1 MTLLG
6 RELILGVGGGISAYK
21 SADLLRRL
29 QDVGFGVTVIPTR
42 ASLNFVGVATWEAL
56 SGRPVNQNLWENVY
70 EVPHIKSARQ
80 ANLIVIA
87 PATADLIAKISGGIA
102 DDLLTNVVSAA
113 SCPIVLVPAMHPEMW
128 LSAANQE
135 NIAKLRS
142 RGILVIEPDEGRMT
156 GEDFG
161 VGRYPEV
168 SRIISEVS
176 SFAEIKSDLL
186 GKKVLITAGG
196 TREAIDPVRF
206 IGNHSSGKQG
216 YAIAVA
222 ARNRGAQ
229 VVLISANSSLQDPP
243 GVKVIKVSSTSQMQ
257 EVLAKEFTDSQI
269 LVMAAAV
276 ADARPLS
283 LSQEKIKKGNLENI
297 ELQLNPDL
305 LKELG
310 AIRGKN
316 QVLVAFA
323 AETESIGD
331 ATIEA
336 ARTKMIS
343 KGADLIF
350 LNDVSNGAI
359 FGEDKTSGILID
371 SDGTSVE
378 FNLQSKDTL
387 ADLLLDSALDKL
399 GIS

>member
-29 QDVGFGVTVIPTR
+29 QDVGFGVSVIPTR
-42 ASLNFVGVATWEAL
+42 ASLNFVGSATWEAL
-56 SGRPVNQNLWENVY
+56 SGRPVNQNLWENVH
-70 EVPHIKSARQ
+70 EVPHIKRARE
-80 ANLIVIA
+80 ANLILIA

-135 NIAKLRS
+135 NVATLRS
-142 RGILVIEPDEGRMT
+142 RGVLVIEPDEGRMT
-156 GEDFG
+156 GDDFG

-196 TREAIDPVRF
+196 TREAIDPVRY

-216 YAIAVA
+216 YAVAVA

-243 GVKVIKVSSTSQMQ
+243 GVQVIKVSSASQMQ
-257 EVLAKEFTDSQI
+257 ESLEKEFTDSQI

-283 LSQEKIKKGNLENI
+283 SSQEKIKKGNFANI

-323 AETESIGD
+323 AETEAIGD
-331 ATIEA
+331 ATIDA
-336 ARTKMIS
+336 AKTKMLS

-371 SDGTSVE
+371 NNGKSIE
-378 FNLQSKDTL
+378 CKLQGKDTL

>member
-29 QDVGFGVTVIPTR
+29 QDVGFGVSVIPTR
-42 ASLNFVGVATWEAL
+42 ASLNFVGSATWEAL
-56 SGRPVNQNLWENVY
+56 SGRPVNQNLWENVH
-70 EVPHIKSARQ
+70 EVPHIKRARE
-80 ANLIVIA
+80 ANLILIA

-135 NIAKLRS
+135 NVAILRS
-142 RGILVIEPDEGRMT
+142 RGVLVIEPDEGRMT
-156 GEDFG
+156 GDDFG

-196 TREAIDPVRF
+196 TREAIDPVRY

-216 YAIAVA
+216 YAVAVA
-222 ARNRGAQ
+222 ARNRGAH
-229 VVLISANSSLQDPP
+229 VVLISANSSLQDPL
-243 GVKVIKVSSTSQMQ
+243 GVQVIKVSSASQMQ
-257 EVLAKEFTDSQI
+257 EALEKEFTDSQI

-283 LSQEKIKKGNLENI
+283 SSQEKIKKGNFANI

-323 AETESIGD
+323 AETEAIGD

-336 ARTKMIS
+336 AKTKMLS

-371 SDGTSVE
+371 NNGKSIE
-378 FNLQSKDTL
+378 CKLQGKDTL
-387 ADLLLDSALDKL
+387 AHLLLDSALDKL

>member
-29 QDVGFGVTVIPTR
+29 QDVGFGVSVIPTR
-42 ASLNFVGVATWEAL
+42 ASLNFVGSATWEAL
-56 SGRPVNQNLWENVY
+56 SGRPVNQNLWENVH
-70 EVPHIKSARQ
+70 EVPHVKRARE
-80 ANLIVIA
+80 ANLILIA

-135 NIAKLRS
+135 NVAILRS
-142 RGILVIEPDEGRMT
+142 RGVLVIEPDEGRMT
-156 GEDFG
+156 GDDFG

-196 TREAIDPVRF
+196 TREAIDPVRY

-216 YAIAVA
+216 YAVAVA

-243 GVKVIKVSSTSQMQ
+243 GVEVIKVSSASQMQ
-257 EVLAKEFTDSQI
+257 EALEKEFTDSQI

-283 LSQEKIKKGNLENI
+283 SSQEKIKKGNFANI

-310 AIRGKN
+310 VIRGKN

-323 AETESIGD
+323 AETEAIGD

-336 ARTKMIS
+336 AKTKMLS

-371 SDGTSVE
+371 NNGKSIE
-378 FNLQSKDTL
+378 CKLQGKDTL

>member
-29 QDVGFGVTVIPTR
+29 QDVGFGVSVIPTR
-42 ASLNFVGVATWEAL
+42 ASLNFVGSATWEAL
-56 SGRPVNQNLWENVY
+56 SGRPVNQNLWENVH
-70 EVPHIKSARQ
+70 EVPHIKRARE
-80 ANLIVIA
+80 ANLILIA

-135 NIAKLRS
+135 NVATLRS
-142 RGILVIEPDEGRMT
+142 RGFLVIEPDEGRMT
-156 GEDFG
+156 GDDFG

-196 TREAIDPVRF
+196 TREAIDPVRY

-216 YAIAVA
+216 YAVAVA

-243 GVKVIKVSSTSQMQ
+243 GVEVIKVSSASQMQ
-257 EVLAKEFTDSQI
+257 EALEKEFTDSQI

-283 LSQEKIKKGNLENI
+283 SSQEKIKKGNFANI

-323 AETESIGD
+323 AETEAIGD

-336 ARTKMIS
+336 AKTKMLS

-371 SDGTSVE
+371 NNGKSIE
-378 FNLQSKDTL
+378 CKLQGKDTL

>member
-21 SADLLRRL
+21 TADLLRRL
-29 QDVGFGVTVIPTR
+29 QDVGFGVSVIPTR
-42 ASLNFVGVATWEAL
+42 ASLNFVGSATWEAL
-56 SGRPVNQNLWENVY
+56 SGRPVNQNLWENVH
-70 EVPHIKSARQ
+70 EVPHIKRARE
-80 ANLIVIA
+80 ANLILIA

-135 NIAKLRS
+135 NVAILRS
-142 RGILVIEPDEGRMT
+142 RGVLVIEPDEGRMT
-156 GEDFG
+156 GDDFG

-196 TREAIDPVRF
+196 TREAIDPVRY

-216 YAIAVA
+216 YAVAVA

-243 GVKVIKVSSTSQMQ
+243 GVQVIKVSSASQMQ
-257 EVLAKEFTDSQI
+257 EALAKEFTDSQI

-283 LSQEKIKKGNLENI
+283 SSQEKIKKGNFANI

-310 AIRGKN
+310 VIRGKN

-323 AETESIGD
+323 AETEAIGD

-336 ARTKMIS
+336 AKTKMLS

-371 SDGTSVE
+371 NNGKSIE
-378 FNLQSKDTL
+378 CKLQGKDTL

>member
-29 QDVGFGVTVIPTR
+29 QDIGFGVSVIPTR
-42 ASLNFVGVATWEAL
+42 ASLNFVGSATWEAL
-56 SGRPVNQNLWENVY
+56 SGRPVNQNLWENVH
-70 EVPHIKSARQ
+70 EVPHIKRARE
-80 ANLIVIA
+80 ANLILIA

-135 NIAKLRS
+135 NVATLRS
-142 RGILVIEPDEGRMT
+142 RGVLVIEPDEGRMT
-156 GEDFG
+156 GDDFG

-176 SFAEIKSDLL
+176 SFAEIKSDLF

-196 TREAIDPVRF
+196 TREAIDPVRY

-216 YAIAVA
+216 YAVAVA

-243 GVKVIKVSSTSQMQ
+243 GVEVIKVSSASQMQ
-257 EVLAKEFTDSQI
+257 EALTKEFNDSQI

-283 LSQEKIKKGNLENI
+283 LSQEKIKKGNFANI

-310 AIRGKN
+310 AIRRKN

-323 AETESIGD
+323 AETESISD

-336 ARTKMIS
+336 AKTKMLS

-371 SDGTSVE
+371 NNGKSIE
-378 FNLQSKDTL
+378 CALQGKDTL

>member
-29 QDVGFGVTVIPTR
+29 QDVGFGVSVIPTR
-42 ASLNFVGVATWEAL
+42 ASLNFVGSATWEAL
-56 SGRPVNQNLWENVY
+56 SGRPVNQNLWENVH
-70 EVPHIKSARQ
+70 EVPHVKRARE
-80 ANLIVIA
+80 ANLILIA

-135 NIAKLRS
+135 NVAILRS
-142 RGILVIEPDEGRMT
+142 RGVLVIEPDEGRMT
-156 GEDFG
+156 GDDFG

-196 TREAIDPVRF
+196 TREAIDPVRY

-216 YAIAVA
+216 YAVAVA

-243 GVKVIKVSSTSQMQ
+243 GVEVIKVSSASQMQ
-257 EVLAKEFTDSQI
+257 EALTKEFNDSQI

-283 LSQEKIKKGNLENI
+283 LSQEKIKKGNFANI

-310 AIRGKN
+310 VIRGKN

-323 AETESIGD
+323 AETEAIGD

-336 ARTKMIS
+336 AKTKMLS

-371 SDGTSVE
+371 NNGKSIE
-378 FNLQSKDTL
+378 CKLQGKDTL

>member
-56 SGRPVNQNLWENVY
+56 SGRPVNQNLWENVH

-135 NIAKLRS
+135 NIATLRS

-222 ARNRGAQ
+222 ARNRGAR

-243 GVKVIKVSSTSQMQ
+243 GVEVIKVSSTSQMQ
-257 EVLAKEFTDSQI
+257 EALAKEFTDSQI

>member
-56 SGRPVNQNLWENVY
+56 SGRPVNQNLWENVH

-128 LSAANQE
+128 LSVANQE
-135 NIAKLRS
+135 NIATLRS

-305 LKELG
+305 LRELG

>member
-29 QDVGFGVTVIPTR
+29 QDVGFGVSVIPTR
-42 ASLNFVGVATWEAL
+42 ASLNFVGSATWEAL
-56 SGRPVNQNLWENVY
+56 SGRPVNQNLWENIH
-70 EVPHIKSARQ
+70 EVPHIKRARE

-87 PATADLIAKISGGIA
+87 PATADLIAKISNGIA
-102 DDLLTNVVSAA
+102 DDLLTNIVSAS

-135 NIAKLRS
+135 NVSTLRS
-142 RGILVIEPDEGRMT
+142 RGILVIKPDEGRMT

-161 VGRYPEV
+161 VGRYPEI
-168 SRIISEVS
+168 SRIISEIS
-176 SFAEIKSDLL
+176 DFAEIKSDLL
-186 GKKVLITAGG
+186 GKNVLVTAGG

-216 YAIAVA
+216 YAIAIA

-229 VVLISANSSLQDPP
+229 VVLISANSNLQDPP
-243 GVKVIKVSSTSQMQ
+243 GVKIIKVSSTIEMQ
-257 EVLAKEFTDSQI
+257 EVLATEFPKCEI
-269 LVMAAAV
+269 LLMAAAV
-276 ADARPLS
+276 ADARPAVAS
-283 LSQEKIKKGNLENI
+283 SGKIKKANLENI
-297 ELQLNPDL
+297 ALQLNPDL
-305 LKELG
+305 LQGLG
-310 AIRGKN
+310 ALRLKG

-323 AETESIGD
+323 AETQDISD
-331 ATIEA
+331 ATVEEA
-336 ARTKMIS
+336 RAKMVR
-343 KGADLIF
+343 KGADLMF

-359 FGEDKTSGILID
+359 FGEEKTSGVLID
-371 SDGTSVE
+371 SSGTTKKCEV
-378 FNLQSKDTL
+378 QSKDTL
-387 ADLLLDSALDKL
+387 ANLLLDVAKDKL

>member
-29 QDVGFGVTVIPTR
+29 QDVGFGVSVIPTR
-42 ASLNFVGVATWEAL
+42 ASLNFVGSATWEAL
-56 SGRPVNQNLWENVY
+56 SGRPVNQNLWENVH
-70 EVPHIKSARQ
+70 EVPHIKRARE
-80 ANLIVIA
+80 ANLILIA

-128 LSAANQE
+128 LSAANQV
-135 NIAKLRS
+135 NVATLRS
-142 RGILVIEPDEGRMT
+142 RGVLVIEPDEGRMT
-156 GEDFG
+156 GDDFG
-161 VGRYPEV
+161 VGRYPEI

-176 SFAEIKSDLL
+176 RFAEIKSDLL

-196 TREAIDPVRF
+196 TREAIDPVRY

-216 YAIAVA
+216 YAVAVA

-243 GVKVIKVSSTSQMQ
+243 GVEVIKVSSATQMQ
-257 EVLAKEFTDSQI
+257 EALTNQFADSQI

-283 LSQEKIKKGNLENI
+283 SSQEKIKKGNFDNI
-297 ELQLNPDL
+297 QLQLNPDL

-323 AETESIGD
+323 AETETISD

-336 ARTKMIS
+336 AKTKMLS

-359 FGEDKTSGILID
+359 FGEDKTSGFLID
-371 SDGTSVE
+371 NNGKSIE
-378 FNLQSKDTL
+378 CKLQGKDTL
-387 ADLLLDSALDKL
+387 ANLLLDRALDKL

>member
-29 QDVGFGVTVIPTR
+29 QDIGFGVSVIPTR
-42 ASLNFVGVATWEAL
+42 ASLNFVGSATWEAL
-56 SGRPVNQNLWENVY
+56 SGRPVNQNLWENVH
-70 EVPHIKSARQ
+70 EVPHIKRARE
-80 ANLIVIA
+80 ANLILIA

-135 NIAKLRS
+135 NVATLRS
-142 RGILVIEPDEGRMT
+142 RGVLVIEPDEGRMT
-156 GEDFG
+156 GDDFG

-196 TREAIDPVRF
+196 TREAIDPVRY

-216 YAIAVA
+216 YAVAVA

-243 GVKVIKVSSTSQMQ
+243 GVEVIKVSSASQMQ
-257 EVLAKEFTDSQI
+257 EALTKEFNDSQI

-283 LSQEKIKKGNLENI
+283 LSQEKIKKGNFANI

-323 AETESIGD
+323 AETESISD

-336 ARTKMIS
+336 AKTKMLS

-371 SDGTSVE
+371 KNGKSIE
-378 FNLQSKDTL
+378 CALQGKDTL

>member
-56 SGRPVNQNLWENVY
+56 SGRPVNQNLWENVH

-87 PATADLIAKISGGIA
+87 PATGDLIAKISGGIA

-135 NIAKLRS
+135 NIATLRS

-243 GVKVIKVSSTSQMQ
+243 GVKVIKVSSASQMQ
-257 EVLAKEFTDSQI
+257 EALAKEFSDSQI

-316 QVLVAFA
+316 QVLIAFA
-323 AETESIGD
+323 AETESIGN

-336 ARTKMIS
+336 ARAKMIS

-350 LNDVSNGAI
+350 LNDVTNGAI

-371 SDGTSVE
+371 NNGKSIE
-378 FNLQSKDTL
+378 CKLQGKDTL
-387 ADLLLDSALDKL
+387 ADLILDSALDKL

>member
-56 SGRPVNQNLWENVY
+56 SGRPVNQNLWENVH

-135 NIAKLRS
+135 NIATLRS

-216 YAIAVA
+216 YAVAVA

-229 VVLISANSSLQDPP
+229 VVLISANSSLQDPR
-243 GVKVIKVSSTSQMQ
+243 GVKVIKVSSASQMQ
-257 EVLAKEFTDSQI
+257 EALAKEFSDSQI

-316 QVLVAFA
+316 QVLIAFA
-323 AETESIGD
+323 AETEAIGD

-336 ARTKMIS
+336 ARAKMIS

-371 SDGTSVE
+371 NNGKSIE
-378 FNLQSKDTL
+378 CKLQGKDTL
-387 ADLLLDSALDKL
+387 ADLILDSALDKL

>member
-29 QDVGFGVTVIPTR
+29 QDVGFGVSVIPTR
-42 ASLNFVGVATWEAL
+42 ASLNFVGSATWEAL
-56 SGRPVNQNLWENVY
+56 SGRPVNQNLWENVH
-70 EVPHIKSARQ
+70 EVPHIKRARE
-80 ANLIVIA
+80 ANLILIA

-135 NIAKLRS
+135 NVATLRS
-142 RGILVIEPDEGRMT
+142 RGVLVIEPDEGRMT
-156 GEDFG
+156 GDDFG

-196 TREAIDPVRF
+196 TREAIDPVRY

-216 YAIAVA
+216 YAVAVA

-243 GVKVIKVSSTSQMQ
+243 GVEVIKVSSASQMQ
-257 EVLAKEFTDSQI
+257 EALEKEFTDSQI

-283 LSQEKIKKGNLENI
+283 SSQEKIKKGNFANI

-323 AETESIGD
+323 AETEAIGD

-336 ARTKMIS
+336 AKTKMLS

-371 SDGTSVE
+371 NNGKSIE
-378 FNLQSKDTL
+378 CKLQGKDTL

>member
-29 QDVGFGVTVIPTR
+29 QDVGFGVSVIPTR
-42 ASLNFVGVATWEAL
+42 ASLNFVGSATWEAL
-56 SGRPVNQNLWENVY
+56 SGRPVNQNLWENVH
-70 EVPHIKSARQ
+70 EVPHIKRARE
-80 ANLIVIA
+80 ANLILIA

-135 NIAKLRS
+135 NVATLRS
-142 RGILVIEPDEGRMT
+142 RGVLVIEPDEGRMT
-156 GEDFG
+156 GDDFG

-196 TREAIDPVRF
+196 TREAIDPVRY

-216 YAIAVA
+216 YAVAVA

-243 GVKVIKVSSTSQMQ
+243 GVQVIKVSSASQMQ
-257 EVLAKEFTDSQI
+257 EALEKEFTDSQI

-283 LSQEKIKKGNLENI
+283 SSQEKIKKGNFANI

-323 AETESIGD
+323 AETEAIGD

-336 ARTKMIS
+336 AKTKMLS

-359 FGEDKTSGILID
+359 FGEEKTSGILID
-371 SDGTSVE
+371 NNGKSIE
-378 FNLQSKDTL
+378 CKLQGKDTL

-399 GIS
+399 GMS